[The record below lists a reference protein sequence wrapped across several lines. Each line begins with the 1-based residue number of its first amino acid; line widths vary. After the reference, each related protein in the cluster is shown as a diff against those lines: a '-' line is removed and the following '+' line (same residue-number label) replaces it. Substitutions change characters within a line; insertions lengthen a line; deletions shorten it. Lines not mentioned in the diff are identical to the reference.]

1 MSARLEMRGNAIE
14 SGHAGRRG
22 GHDHFVRDLEA
33 RRRQAEAIVDSVH
46 WAWTSLRRAMQRL
59 AGRKLP
65 ERGLVANDNRVP
77 GGVGAFW
84 LGLRPAQRI
93 GRSILDSYAD
103 WRRRRIA
110 IDQLRTLDDYVLA
123 DIGLR
128 RDQIE
133 LAVDGL
139 LRRRGETWERPAER
153 DQSTNERREELA
165 LAA

>member
-14 SGHAGRRG
+14 SSHAERRG

-33 RRRQAEAIVDSVH
+33 RQRQAEAIVDSVH
-46 WAWTSLRRAMQRL
+46 WAWTSLRRAMRRL

-65 ERGLVANDNRVP
+65 ERALVANDNRAP
-77 GGVGAFW
+77 GGVGASW
-84 LGLRPAQRI
+84 LRPAQRI
-93 GRSILDSYAD
+93 ARSILDSYAG
-103 WRRRRIA
+103 WRRRTIA
-110 IDQLRTLDDYVLA
+110 IDQLRMLDDSVLA

-139 LRRRGETWERPAER
+139 LRRRSESWELPAER
-153 DQSTNERREELA
+153 DQSTNERQEELA
-165 LAA
+165 RAA